1 MRRFEPGGDEASN
14 ALKARTGFGWVMT
27 EETSIS
33 GCESAEVG
41 WGVACFTTAVSGAS
55 AAVLQQSA
63 GVPCGP
69 QRFCPAL
76 QHIIC
81 AWREAVAPTTH
92 VASPDVM
99 SPTVRSKAI
108 AALRKRIAPSW
119 TPLTKVVNLRKTLS
133 ILFRR
138 KLASK
143 RVNTAYACPYSRNF
157 DTLGAYVPVRARDA
171 HRANG
176 CPISGDAYSSDSVLN
191 R

>member
-92 VASPDVM
+92 VATPDVM
-99 SPTVRSKAI
+99 SPKVTSNAI
-108 AALRKRIAPSW
+108 AAAR
-119 TPLTKVVNLRKTLS
+119 
-133 ILFRR
+133 
-138 KLASK
+138 
-143 RVNTAYACPYSRNF
+143 SRTVF
-157 DTLGAYVPVRARDA
+157 MLG
-171 HRANG
+171 
-176 CPISGDAYSSDSVLN
+176 VLN
-191 R
+191 AFVNSRCRHSRHRR